1 MSTPVMHYAR
11 RLALGAT
18 STPDKRL
25 QFVSCASRGAPTHN
39 NYPGVRGY
47 RGIPQLNSFEGVKD
61 VGLSIQAMPSPDEL
75 VYWLKYI
82 FGAASGTA
90 YTLTEALPAF
100 YAMVDAGNTVYL
112 HSGEKVNTAVFSSDP
127 NTPLTLAL
135 ETIGLTRA
143 DGASFPSLSNL
154 TAKRPYTHHE
164 CTLSIDGDAYTP
176 AQVQL
181 SVNNNLDGNRYL
193 NSQSRTAIL
202 DGERL
207 IQLAVMLPFGSSEY
221 AAFKDMD
228 LNAGLEAVL
237 TYAYGAESLA
247 FTMPAVSCPEPPTEI
262 RGKNGELMGQFIFT
276 ARKPDDATAEISV
289 ASTND

>member
-1 MSTPVMHYAR
+1 MSNPVMHYAR

-25 QFVSCASRGAPTHN
+25 QFASVASRGAPAHV

-47 RGIPQLNSFEGVKD
+47 RGVPMANSFEGVKD

-82 FGAASGTA
+82 FGAASGDA
-90 YTLTEALPAF
+90 YTLTEALPTF
-100 YAMVDAGNTVYL
+100 FAMVDAGNTVYL
-112 HSGEKVNTAVFSSDP
+112 HSAEKVNTAVFSSDA

-135 ETIGLTRA
+135 ETLGLTRSE
-143 DGASFPSLSNL
+143 GATFPSLSNM
-154 TAKRPYTHHE
+154 TVKRPYTHHE
-164 CTLSIDGDAYTP
+164 CTLSIDSASYAP

-181 SVNNNLDGNRYL
+181 SVNNNLDGNRFF

-202 DGERL
+202 EGERL
-207 IQLAVMLPFGSSEY
+207 VQLSVMLAFGSSEY
-221 AAFKDMD
+221 AAFKAMD
-228 LNAGLEAVL
+228 LNAGVEGVL
-237 TYAYGAESLA
+237 TYAYGAEELA
-247 FTMPAVSCPEPPTEI
+247 FTMPALACPEPPTEI
-262 RGKNGELMGQFIFT
+262 RAKNGELMAQFIFT